1 MTPDVSR
8 LTKRLRY
15 LYKPYSQWSGYHSG
29 GRVTDRYRFFHVGL
43 GKRGF
48 NDRVASEDMAL
59 HDKNMDTWL
68 SGHPT
73 QVAVSM
79 SRLDKL
85 IKNAMVKYFHEH
97 GYDKQDLVTSK
108 RAPEVFSES
117 LYPLQSGKQ
126 ALEAM
131 LDKTLHIGTDGALEH
146 TIAGDVGKQFENVDT
161 ESLPVNIIDVSDG
174 SEDNLFDNSKPHVIN
189 TSSHLRVPQTN
200 LVAKLIDNESES
212 SKLTIPDK
220 RWWAATALK
229 GFRAPKSYR
238 FQSERRKQIDPVL
251 YFIGLGKR

>member
-68 SGHPT
+68 SRHPT

-146 TIAGDVGKQFENVDT
+146 TIAGDVGKQFENVYYHT
-161 ESLPVNIIDVSDG
+161 F
-174 SEDNLFDNSKPHVIN
+174 NLIYKCMRAYL
-189 TSSHLRVPQTN
+189 LRLLRTHQCITTQTRKRAETCGNVPKRAETCRN
-200 LVAKLIDNESES
+200 VRYYNERHTLKL
-212 SKLTIPDK
+212 L
-220 RWWAATALK
+220 L
-229 GFRAPKSYR
+229 F
-238 FQSERRKQIDPVL
+238 
-251 YFIGLGKR
+251 FICIKVVVKN